1 MKQIPTNNDRGKK
14 NDLPSLS
21 TENTIKLSY
30 AQVIKEYVRQLLNK
44 IMCYFS
50 GFYDVCGICKP
61 SKFVIYVI
69 YFPFLNKH

>member
-30 AQVIKEYVRQLLNK
+30 AQVTKEYVRQLLNK
-44 IMCYFS
+44 NIVLLFW
-50 GFYDVCGICKP
+50 I
-61 SKFVIYVI
+61 
-69 YFPFLNKH
+69 L